1 MGLYCE
7 SQNNRLGYLL
17 RESAHARDSRGR
29 LAEASA
35 GGESMGESANISSD
49 QPETQNNEI
58 FTVFNSLKAPKLS
71 DLTRKWKVDSNPPP
85 KGKRRARGE
94 GANEPKTV
102 TASQRVKEFPGESLA
117 TAGKGGAKLFCTA
130 CREEL
135 SLKKRDCQSWYRSVT
150 MLQYNNC

>member
-7 SQNNRLGYLL
+7 SENNRLRYLL

-29 LAEASA
+29 MAEASA
-35 GGESMGESANISSD
+35 GGESAGESANISSD
-49 QPETQNNEI
+49 QPETRNNEI

-71 DLTRKWKVDSNPPP
+71 DLTRKRKVDSNPPP

-94 GANEPKTV
+94 DANEPITV

-135 SLKKRDCQSWYRSVT
+135 SLKET
-150 MLQYNNC
+150 